1 MLITGSRRFWPT
13 RQHLFAVKT
22 NECVSSQGGLW
33 TGDRI
38 RNDTP
43 QADDNNAD
51 PETGRAK
58 GDPIATA
65 EVAAVLAAR
74 NTSQALPFCHPTS
87 ITNVQTEAKIG
98 STSIA
103 VQLTVR
109 TTASA
114 GVEMEALN
122 GASAH
127 LLSLWDM
134 VKQCE

>member
-1 MLITGSRRFWPT
+1 
-13 RQHLFAVKT
+13 V
-22 NECVSSQGGLW
+22 
-33 TGDRI
+33 
-38 RNDTP
+38 
-43 QADDNNAD
+43 
-51 PETGRAK
+51 
-58 GDPIATA
+58 TA

-74 NTSQALPFCHPTS
+74 NTSQALPFRHPTS

-98 STSIA
+98 PTSIA

-114 GVEMEALN
+114 GVEMEALD

-127 LLSLWDM
+127 LPSLWDM